1 MLFKNILII
10 FPLSSYLFQIKC
22 EEFPPHDVNKRI
34 LFEGEEYFYC
44 SEIKPKIINLSQ
56 SKPKLKCT
64 CSDKNRVSNFLKSLP
79 SRVLFQ

>member
-10 FPLSSYLFQIKC
+10 FQLSSYLFQIKC

-44 SEIKPKIINLSQ
+44 SEIKPNFSKVTQ

-64 CSDKNRVSNFLKSLP
+64 CSDKNRVSHFLKSLP
-79 SRVLFQ
+79 RQVLFQ